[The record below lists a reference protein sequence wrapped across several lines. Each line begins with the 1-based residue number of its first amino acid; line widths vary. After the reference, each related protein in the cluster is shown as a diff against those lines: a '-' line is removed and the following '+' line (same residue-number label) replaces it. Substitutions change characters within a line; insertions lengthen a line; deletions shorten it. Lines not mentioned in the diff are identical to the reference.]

1 MTSDSKLTP
10 TDSGGLPTRRG
21 PLKATG
27 YEGDT
32 LVNVQIPVGPF
43 KPVDAE
49 AMDLMRESIAILY
62 AGVGAARTLKR
73 SGDKEAIAFRDIIVS
88 SAAIGATEADAFFLL
103 ASFGMLM
110 PSHIHAR
117 SLGQIATRCRVLWKR
132 KDLALQMAE
141 SLEASR
147 KEVVNKVPDAHPVR
161 RLMARLYEAVTGKT
175 METIERAAYTKA
187 EKSQS
192 FAQDALEVKVMSKWN
207 HADITALADAG
218 CRLLGAGAN
227 VQIALNYDPTFERT
241 FHRAFSHV
249 VSIIVALTPYVP
261 ELKAKLIDFGERWER
276 FTNKL
281 QEGVGRDRELLAR
294 LHESLNADRGPQG

>member
-1 MTSDSKLTP
+1 MTSDSKP
-10 TDSGGLPTRRG
+10 PPASSEGLPSRRG

-43 KPVDAE
+43 RPVDLE
-49 AMDLMRESIAILY
+49 AMSLMREAIAILY
-62 AGVGAARTLKR
+62 AAVGAGRTLKR
-73 SGDKEAIAFRDIIVS
+73 SGDKEGIAFRDILVS

-110 PSHIHAR
+110 SSHVHAR

-132 KDLALQMAE
+132 KDVALQMAE

-147 KEVVNKVPDAHPVR
+147 KEVVNKVPDSHPVR

-187 EKSQS
+187 ERSQN
-192 FAQDALEVKVMSKWN
+192 FAQDTLEVKVMSKWN

-218 CRLLGAGAN
+218 DRLLGAGAN
-227 VQIALNYDPTFERT
+227 VQVALNYDPTFERT
-241 FHRAFSHV
+241 FHRVFSHI
-249 VSIIVALTPYVP
+249 VSIIIALTPYVP
-261 ELKAKLIDFGERWER
+261 ELKVKLIDFGERWER
-276 FTNKL
+276 FTTKL
-281 QEGVGRDRELLAR
+281 QEGLARDRELLAR
-294 LHESLNADRGPQG
+294 LHESLNTDKGPQS